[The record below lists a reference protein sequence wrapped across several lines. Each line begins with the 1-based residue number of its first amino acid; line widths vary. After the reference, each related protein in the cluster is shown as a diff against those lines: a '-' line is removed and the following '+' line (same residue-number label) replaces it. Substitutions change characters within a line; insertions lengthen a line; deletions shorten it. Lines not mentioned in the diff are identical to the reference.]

1 MPQYDNTN
9 TGMMMRNDSRET
21 EKHPEFRG
29 SINVGGADYWLSAWV
44 NEGKPGSKI
53 EGRKYFSLK
62 VSPKDPPATKRSPG
76 LNPKTEAY
84 DIDDDL
90 PF

>member
-29 SINVGGADYWLSAWV
+29 SINVGGVDYWLA
-44 NEGKPGSKI
+44 
-53 EGRKYFSLK
+53 
-62 VSPKDPPATKRSPG
+62 A
-76 LNPKTEAY
+76 
-84 DIDDDL
+84 
-90 PF
+90 